1 MRRREII
8 ASGQL
13 VSVVV
18 PLYNAENDV
27 PSILGEVGKQTYQ
40 NVEVTV
46 VDDGSTD
53 QTLSVA
59 AKECGQMSNAR
70 AVGTNHGGASHARNV
85 GLQASRGDTVFF
97 MEADCTYA
105 EDYIQ
110 KAVELLDAQP
120 EMSAVCLTGAP
131 LKLRRTLAVE
141 CIDVENKVQHRLLNE
156 GKIRPFYAWI
166 YRKQAILSVGG
177 FDAKLFQGEDK
188 DLFRRF
194 EAAGYKVGW
203 IPGVH
208 WWHKRDQTLQELA
221 GKWFSRGRMRLLYS
235 LKNRLFGEIMRTLAP
250 LWLTIVG
257 ILVAL
262 AAPLLGLGI
271 IVVVGAAVFL
281 YSLRNV
287 YISWP
292 LVARKRVYLGYPLF
306 VLVRN
311 FSTGLGY
318 SWALVAIT
326 VRRLEGKEVSWNS
339 V

>member
-18 PLYNAENDV
+18 PLYNAEKDV
-27 PSILGEVGKQTYQ
+27 PSILGEIRKQTYQ
-40 NVEVTV
+40 NIEVTV

-59 AKECGQMSNAR
+59 AKACSEMSDAK

-85 GLQASRGDTVFF
+85 GLQASRGGTVFF
-97 MEADCTYA
+97 MEADCTYGK
-105 EDYIQ
+105 DYIK
-110 KAVELLDAQP
+110 KAVDFLDAHP

-131 LKLRRTLAVE
+131 LKLRHTLAVE

-156 GKIRPFYAWI
+156 GKIRPFYAWV
-166 YRKQAILSVGG
+166 YRRQAILSIGG
-177 FDAKLFQGEDK
+177 FDEKLFQGEDK

-208 WWHKRDQTLQELA
+208 WWHKRDQTLRELT

-235 LKNRLFGEIMRTLAP
+235 LKHRLFGEIMRTLAP

-262 AAPLLGLGI
+262 AVPLLGLGI
-271 IVVVGAAVFL
+271 IVVVAAAVFL

-292 LVARKRVYLGYPLF
+292 LVARKRVYIGYPLF

-326 VRRLEGKEVSWNS
+326 VRRLESKEVSWNS

>member
-1 MRRREII
+1 MQQRETI

-18 PLYNAENDV
+18 PLYNAEKDV
-27 PSILGEVGKQTYQ
+27 PSILGEIRKQTYQ

-59 AKECGQMSNAR
+59 AKACSQISNAR

-85 GLQASRGDTVFF
+85 GLLASRGDTAFF

-120 EMSAVCLTGAP
+120 EISAVCLTGAP
-131 LKLRRTLAVE
+131 LKLRHTLAVE

-156 GKIRPFYAWI
+156 GKIRPFYAWV
-166 YRKQAILSVGG
+166 YRRQAILSVGG
-177 FDAKLFQGEDK
+177 FDEKLFQGEDK

-194 EAAGYKVGW
+194 EGAGYRVGW

-235 LKNRLFGEIMRTLAP
+235 LKHRLFGEIMHTLAP

-257 ILVAL
+257 ILVAF

-271 IVVVGAAVFL
+271 IVVVAAAVFF

-292 LVARKRVYLGYPLF
+292 LVARKRVYIGYPLF

-311 FSTGLGY
+311 FSTALGY

-326 VRRLEGKEVSWNS
+326 VRRLEGKEVSWSS

>member
-1 MRRREII
+1 LRQRETI

-18 PLYNAENDV
+18 PLYNAEKEV
-27 PSILGEVGKQTYQ
+27 QSVLGEIRKQTYQ

-59 AKECGQMSNAR
+59 VEACSQMANAK
-70 AVGTNHGGASHARNV
+70 AVGTNHRGASHARNV
-85 GLQASRGDTVFF
+85 GLQACRGDTVIF
-97 MEADCTYA
+97 MEADCTYS

-110 KAVELLDAQP
+110 KAVELLEAQP

-131 LKLRRTLAVE
+131 LKLRHTLAVE

-156 GKIRPFYAWI
+156 GKIRPFYAWV
-166 YRKQAILSVGG
+166 YRRQAISSVGG
-177 FDAKLFQGEDK
+177 FDEKLFQGEDK

-194 EAAGYKVGW
+194 EGAGYKVGW

-208 WWHKRDQTLQELA
+208 WWHRRDQTLQELA
-221 GKWFSRGRMRLLYS
+221 AKWFSRGRMRLLYS
-235 LKNRLFGEIMRTLAP
+235 LKHRLFGEITRTLAP
-250 LWLTIVG
+250 LWLAIIGV
-257 ILVAL
+257 LVAL
-262 AAPLLGLGI
+262 VVPLLGLGI
-271 IVVVGAAVFL
+271 IAVVAAAVFV

-292 LVARKRVYLGYPLF
+292 LIDRKRVYIGYPLF
-306 VLVRN
+306 VFVRN
-311 FSTGLGY
+311 FSTALGY
-318 SWALVAIT
+318 SWALVAIA
-326 VRRLEGKEVSWNS
+326 VRRLEGKEVSWSN